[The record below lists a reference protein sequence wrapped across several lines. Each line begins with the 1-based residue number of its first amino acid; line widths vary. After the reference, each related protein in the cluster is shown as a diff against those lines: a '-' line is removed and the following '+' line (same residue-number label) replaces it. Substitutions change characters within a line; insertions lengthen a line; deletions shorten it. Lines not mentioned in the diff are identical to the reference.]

1 VSLDRNNGGL
11 LYRLREHKL
20 GNGKGEM
27 RVYRRLF
34 DAIERKSKKVM
45 PSIESSIIC
54 CWEEEKGDQ

>member
-1 VSLDRNNGGL
+1 